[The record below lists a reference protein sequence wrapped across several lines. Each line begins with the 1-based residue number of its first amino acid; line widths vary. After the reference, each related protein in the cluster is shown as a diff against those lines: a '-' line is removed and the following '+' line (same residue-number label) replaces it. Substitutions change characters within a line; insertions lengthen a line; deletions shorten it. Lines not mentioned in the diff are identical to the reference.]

1 MRAAEQRADGLSDFA
16 AVAGSACDFVD
27 EYRALL
33 LKHGERLSLETLSKL
48 SERVLDEE
56 DGK

>member
-1 MRAAEQRADGLSDFA
+1 MRTAEQKTDGFLAFLM
-16 AVAGSACDFVD
+16 AGSASCDFVD

-33 LKHGERLSLETLSKL
+33 LKHGERLSLETMSKL